1 MTSAA
6 QALPAVLDR
15 IDADLDKS
23 LDRLF
28 ELVRIPSISTDS
40 AYKDFCRVGGGV
52 TSRRI
57 LRASGSRPPCAR
69 PPVIRS

>member
-23 LDRLF
+23 LNRLF
-28 ELVRIPSISTDS
+28 DLVRIPSISTDS
-40 AYKDFCRVGGGV
+40 AYKDFCRAAAE
-52 TSRRI
+52 SRRE
-57 LRASGSRPPCAR
+57 GS
-69 PPVIRS
+69 